1 MNGKKRI
8 ENGTGNNAP
17 GIETAE
23 TAAEKAVAEIEAD
36 KKENINKAVEQAA
49 VNAVFEKGSAEK
61 GSAEKGSA
69 EKESVEKE
77 LDKKETDK

>member
-36 KKENINKAVEQAA
+36 EKENINKTIATGK
-49 VNAVFEKGSAEK
+49 EKLNSCK
-61 GSAEKGSA
+61 
-69 EKESVEKE
+69 
-77 LDKKETDK
+77 